1 MLSALYL
8 DVTCASPV
16 FKWTNPASQADVSE
30 IPHFALH
37 SFFITNFL
45 VASGSSRPV
54 LYIHFISRT
63 IMTDPIS
70 LTGTAVGIVSLGLT
84 VCQSLVSYYDSWKSH
99 DEQVKEAVM
108 RIGEL
113 ENVLDVLSGRLAR
126 LPSYHEVSS
135 QVETLAVSCK
145 ASMKKLGDIFEE
157 CRKAGTPSTL
167 KEKIQAQGRKA
178 LFPFKKD
185 TLESIKATS
194 RDIISVLNI
203 ALETLQV

>member
-1 MLSALYL
+1 
-8 DVTCASPV
+8 
-16 FKWTNPASQADVSE
+16 
-30 IPHFALH
+30 
-37 SFFITNFL
+37 
-45 VASGSSRPV
+45 
-54 LYIHFISRT
+54 
-63 IMTDPIS
+63 MTDPIS

-84 VCQSLVSYYDSWKSH
+84 VCQSLVSYYGLWKSH
-99 DEQVKEAVM
+99 DEQVKEAVT

-126 LPSYHEVSS
+126 LPSNHEVSS

-145 ASMKKLGDIFEE
+145 ASMKKLGDIFKE
-157 CRKAGTPSTL
+157 CRKTGTPSTL

-194 RDIISVLNI
+194 RDIIGVLNI